1 MGASMLSEKLMRF
14 LPVASAAALGLL
26 TMSSGAGIGQKPDSQ
41 INPTSLMFQKRGEA
55 ALAAGN
61 LPAAN
66 DALETAVAA
75 DPKNRAAFVSLA
87 KVAQAQSLPGK
98 AIRYYKNALL
108 LEPNDLAA
116 LSGEGDA
123 LVQRGAVD
131 RAKDN
136 LARVQKLCGSA
147 TCAPATT
154 LAAAIAKGPP
164 AAVQTAQVSD
174 KVPPKGQE
182 KSSAPESN

>member
-1 MGASMLSEKLMRF
+1 MTPSEKQMRF
-14 LPVASAAALGLL
+14 LALASAAALGLL
-26 TMSSGAGIGQKPDSQ
+26 TVSSGSVGQKPDDQ
-41 INPTSLMFQKRGEA
+41 INPTSLAFQKRGEA
-55 ALAAGN
+55 AMAAGN
-61 LPAAN
+61 LAAAN
-66 DALETAVAA
+66 DALETAVVA
-75 DPKNRAAFVSLA
+75 DPKNRAAFVALG
-87 KVAQAQSLPGK
+87 KVAQAQALPGK
-98 AIRYYKNALL
+98 AIRYYKDALL
-108 LEPNDLAA
+108 LEPNDVAA

-147 TCAPATT
+147 TCPPATT

-164 AAVQTAQVSD
+164 APVQTAQASD

-182 KSSAPESN
+182 QSAPAKN

>member
-1 MGASMLSEKLMRF
+1 MRLLPFAAAASLSL
-14 LPVASAAALGLL
+14 LAVAS
-26 TMSSGAGIGQKPDSQ
+26 SSFGQKPDDQ
-41 INPTSLMFQKRGEA
+41 IAPASLAFQKQGEA

-61 LPAAN
+61 ASAAI
-66 DALETAVAA
+66 DALETALVA
-75 DPKNRAAFVSLA
+75 DPRNRGAYVTLGRATT
-87 KVAQAQSLPGK
+87 AQGMPGK
-98 AIRYYKNALL
+98 AIGYYKDALQ

-131 RAKDN
+131 RAKAN
-136 LARVQKLCGSA
+136 LARIQAICKTG
-147 TCAPATT
+147 CAPATT

-164 AAVQTAQVSD
+164 PVVQTAQASD

-182 KSSAPESN
+182 QSSTVKN

>member
-1 MGASMLSEKLMRF
+1 MTLSEKQMRF
-14 LPVASAAALGLL
+14 LALASAAALGLL
-26 TMSSGAGIGQKPDSQ
+26 TVSSGSFGQKPDGQS
-41 INPTSLMFQKRGEA
+41 NPVSITFQKQGEA

-61 LPAAN
+61 LAAAN
-66 DALETAVAA
+66 DALETALVA
-75 DPKNRAAFVSLA
+75 DPKNRGALVSLG
-87 KVAQAQSLPGK
+87 KVAQAQQLPGK
-98 AIRYYKNALL
+98 AIRYYKDALL
-108 LEPNDLAA
+108 LEPNDVSA

-136 LARVQKLCGSA
+136 LARVQKICGNA
-147 TCAPATT
+147 TCPAATT

-164 AAVQTAQVSD
+164 APVQTAQATD

-182 KSSAPESN
+182 QSAAPEKN